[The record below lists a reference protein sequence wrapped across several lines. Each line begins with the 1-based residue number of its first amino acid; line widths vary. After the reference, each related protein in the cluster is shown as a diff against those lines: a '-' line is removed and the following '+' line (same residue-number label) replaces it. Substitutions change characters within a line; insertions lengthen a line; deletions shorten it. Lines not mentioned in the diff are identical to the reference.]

1 MWFDDLS
8 YCKLRLENLDNEL
21 QNCPYCSQK
30 IVEVFYID
38 ETLGKP
44 PDIVIEL
51 FENPSD
57 WSSDNS
63 RPYVNMDCL
72 KANQKAN
79 DLLKKLMS
87 R

>member
-1 MWFDDLS
+1 M
-8 YCKLRLENLDNEL
+8 
-21 QNCPYCSQK
+21 
-30 IVEVFYID
+30 VEVFYIG

-44 PDIVIEL
+44 PDMVIEL

-72 KANQKAN
+72 KANQKVN